1 MPRKSNAVRIGGS
14 ALTVA
19 ACLLL
24 AGCGGG
30 SSATSTAATT
40 GPICASFAKAYT
52 AFLGGAK
59 PPLQPGNTW
68 DELINAAGQVIGPS
82 IPSGGVSRDI
92 FDLMNDA
99 TDASENL
106 TYSHPIDKDV
116 ARFNGHLQKVG
127 KDCGTNFTPATASSS

>member
-1 MPRKSNAVRIGGS
+1 MPRKKNVVPIGAS
-14 ALTVA
+14 ALTVV

-30 SSATSTAATT
+30 SSGASTAATT
-40 GPICASFAKAYT
+40 GPVCTSFAKAYT
-52 AFLGGAK
+52 AFLGGAT

-68 DELINAAGQVIGPS
+68 DELINAAGQAIGPS

-92 FDLMNDA
+92 FDLMNNA

-106 TYSHPIDKDV
+106 TYRHPINQDV
-116 ARFNGHLQKVG
+116 ARFNSNLQKVG
-127 KDCGTNFTPATASSS
+127 KDCGTTFTPATASSS